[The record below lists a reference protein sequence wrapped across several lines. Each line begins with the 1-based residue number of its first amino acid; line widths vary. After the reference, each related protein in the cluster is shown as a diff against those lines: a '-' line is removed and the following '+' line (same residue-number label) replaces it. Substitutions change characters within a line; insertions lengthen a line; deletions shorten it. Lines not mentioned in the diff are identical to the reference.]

1 MLPRVNAEGIEDDAG
16 ALGRDLTL
24 ECGPDVILKSGLY
37 MRGQFIGKASRDTGP
52 SIDTIRFYEKVG
64 LIEHPARTSGEFR
77 IFGVRDTRE
86 LHLIRKML
94 KLMAVHCRLG
104 QDGGAQ
110 RPCPYRFHAHRYSPL
125 TLPLPRRCARDVQ
138 DREPGRILELAAPHY
153 SRIWPCTAHC

>member
-1 MLPRVNAEGIEDDAG
+1 MLPPVNAEGIEDDAG

-64 LIEHPARTSGEFR
+64 LIEHPARTNGEFR

-94 KLMAVHCRLG
+94 KLMAVTAVLARMEEPRG
-104 QDGGAQ
+104 RAPIGSMPIGIRADPTA
-110 RPCPYRFHAHRYSPL
+110 SS
-125 TLPLPRRCARDVQ
+125 TLRS
-138 DREPGRILELAAPHY
+138 GRTR
-153 SRIWPCTAHC
+153 S